1 MTQPPRTIRNVPE
14 DPELPSLLILADQV
28 TSEREGMNTH
38 AESLDTKAGVVLG
51 FSGVLVG
58 LGATAQSLVSERLL
72 FQVGLGSAVVA
83 ALLAAWAFLP
93 RRYPV
98 LEVYRLRQ
106 SYLTAP
112 ETETRLHLLDTQIQ
126 MVQEAADLV
135 KLKGRRVQASVGCLA
150 IGAALVVAGT
160 LVATGGRS
168 HA

>member
-1 MTQPPRTIRNVPE
+1 MFVFQLGGEADTAPSYDPDMADEPE
-14 DPELPSLLILADQV
+14 VPSLALLVTQV
-28 TSEREGMNTH
+28 ASEREGMNAH

-58 LGATAQSLVSERLL
+58 LGATTQSVVSDRLV
-72 FQVGLGSAVVA
+72 FQIGLAGAVAA

-112 ETETRLHLLDTQIQ
+112 QAETRLHLLDTQVQ
-126 MVQEAADLV
+126 MVLEAA
-135 KLKGRRVQASVGCLA
+135 
-150 IGAALVVAGT
+150 AL
-160 LVATGGRS
+160 
-168 HA
+168 